1 MFSALNIR
9 KQSLVNQSANPFLMV
24 TQKLEQMPD
33 EITEIT
39 DEQIV
44 ALTEELIGWGTPE
57 ELMGLAKTTS
67 RTLYAD
73 LEPDDRVDKINILVN
88 SQLLH

>member
-1 MFSALNIR
+1 MI
-9 KQSLVNQSANPFLMV
+9 

-57 ELMGLAKTTS
+57 ELMGIAKTTS
-67 RTLYAD
+67 RTLYTD
-73 LEPDDRVDKINILVN
+73 LEPDDRVDKINILV
-88 SQLLH
+88 SCTLLKE

>member
-1 MFSALNIR
+1 
-9 KQSLVNQSANPFLMV
+9 MV

-33 EITEIT
+33 EIIEIT

-73 LEPDDRVDKINILVN
+73 LEPDDRVDKINILVGQN
-88 SQLLH
+88 YSSANEFNWN